1 MTCRSCSPASASPS
15 PPIRVSGCLLP
26 PLSSGVCQR
35 VPVPVPIPGC
45 ERAPGCE
52 CVCVCV
58 CACTSATTEPYWAA
72 VGKGLNYFLVASP
85 GCVCQRLGQ
94 GAAGVQGGDLV
105 LCGPELPGFGAQ
117 RGHPLPVGT
126 RGLPAPLPGSTA
138 SPEEHPKVR
147 ERMGRREG
155 CVLSAAPGIF
165 GVARMNLGCWG
176 PEPAPA
182 VPSTQPNAGSEG
194 RAAEPW
200 GSSPLISHFGGW
212 SPAPCGA
219 PKPFLCA

>member
-1 MTCRSCSPASASPS
+1 MSPS
-15 PPIRVSGCLLP
+15 PSPSLAVSVHQAV
-26 PLSSGVCQR
+26 S
-35 VPVPVPIPGC
+35 
-45 ERAPGCE
+45 
-52 CVCVCV
+52 VCVCV
-58 CACTSATTEPYWAA
+58 CARAPVPPLSHTGLLWGRASIISSWPLRDACA
-72 VGKGLNYFLVASP
+72 KGWGREQL
-85 GCVCQRLGQ
+85 GCR
-94 GAAGVQGGDLV
+94 GGIWV
-105 LCGPELPGFGAQ
+105 LCGPKLPGFGAQ

-212 SPAPCGA
+212 SPAPRGA
-219 PKPFLCA
+219 PKPFLSA